1 MMGKPNNEILIASF
15 RAVELNLNWHVENV
29 RKGVGVLSGFL
40 NCQRFPNTFLFG
52 LRYDKEFPTVSLTI
66 LNLHHIGL
74 RVALVRLTCNE
85 GNLFLME
92 RRNPEKTASK
102 LEFFTL
108 ELKQGLD
115 SVCRFNCRIYL
126 EGVDK
131 TYIHQQYDQLLN
143 DQLWT
148 YAQCCCWTDLKFF
161 LGEKVFN
168 AHKFVIYT
176 QSSRLAAEFGQGDS
190 IRLSEDLD
198 PETFKC
204 FLHFLYTGRLMLVLF
219 KTTVCH
225 QLLTLADKY
234 GVETLK
240 KLCQT
245 DLEKLTTE
253 TFPEHFMSTGP
264 SATGMMMKPSEFD
277 LRPT

>member
-1 MMGKPNNEILIASF
+1 MKGRSNNEILIASF
-15 RAVELNLNWHVENV
+15 RAVELNFNWHVENV

-66 LNLHHIGL
+66 LNLHHLGL
-74 RVALVRLTCNE
+74 RGALVRLTCNE

-92 RRNPEKTASK
+92 SRNPEKTASK

-148 YAQCCCWTDLKFF
+148 YAQYCCWTDWIFS
-161 LGEKVFN
+161 LGEKVSTLTS
-168 AHKFVIYT
+168 YT
-176 QSSRLAAEFGQGDS
+176 QSSGLAAEFGQGDS
-190 IRLSEDLD
+190 IRLSEDLN

-204 FLHFLYTGRLMLVLF
+204 FLRFLYTARLMLVLF

-225 QLLTLADKY
+225 QLLTLVDKY
-234 GVETLK
+234 GVETL
-240 KLCQT
+240 
-245 DLEKLTTE
+245 
-253 TFPEHFMSTGP
+253 
-264 SATGMMMKPSEFD
+264 
-277 LRPT
+277 

>member
-1 MMGKPNNEILIASF
+1 
-15 RAVELNLNWHVENV
+15 
-29 RKGVGVLSGFL
+29 
-40 NCQRFPNTFLFG
+40 
-52 LRYDKEFPTVSLTI
+52 
-66 LNLHHIGL
+66 
-74 RVALVRLTCNE
+74 
-85 GNLFLME
+85 ME

-176 QSSRLAAEFGQGDS
+176 QSSRLVAEFGQGDS
-190 IRLSEDLD
+190 LRLSSEDLD

-204 FLHFLYTGRLMLVLF
+204 FRHFLDVGR
-219 KTTVCH
+219 
-225 QLLTLADKY
+225 QIWSRD
-234 GVETLK
+234 TLK
-240 KLCQT
+240 ILPDRSREVDNRDVSQAFHVHRT
-245 DLEKLTTE
+245 FRNWHDDE
-253 TFPEHFMSTGP
+253 TFRIRLETYVSNAIKF
-264 SATGMMMKPSEFD
+264 
-277 LRPT
+277 LI